1 VLGQRAS
8 THACTHTHTHTH
20 TWTYTRGHTHVDIHA
35 YMCECLYVC
44 RDAVVL
50 SCRTLHLSLIVRTHI
65 TRGANARAPVCV
77 CVCVCVCASMSG
89 CVPVLVW
96 QAWKWQG
103 LRSGETLCKCPPTT
117 LAENARARRHPFCP
131 TLNPKPQSPQA
142 SLLSCARMRVWTS
155 WCAWTCSCVRTGIG
169 PCPMC
174 VCLCVCV
181 CVNVL

>member
-1 VLGQRAS
+1 MPVCAWAESINARM
-8 THACTHTHTHTH
+8 HTHTHTHTH
-20 TWTYTRGHTHVDIHA
+20 VDIHTWTYTRTCVSACMFVGMQLCFRAGHCICLLLCAHTSHA
-35 YMCECLYVC
+35 GL
-44 RDAVVL
+44 
-50 SCRTLHLSLIVRTHI
+50 
-65 TRGANARAPVCV
+65 TRARLCV
-77 CVCVCVCASMSG
+77 CVCVCVRASMSG